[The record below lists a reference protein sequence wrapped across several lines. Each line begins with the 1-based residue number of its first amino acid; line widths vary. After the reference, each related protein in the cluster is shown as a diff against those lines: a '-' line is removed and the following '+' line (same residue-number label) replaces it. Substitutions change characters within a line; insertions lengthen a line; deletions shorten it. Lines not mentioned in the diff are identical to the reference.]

1 MDVLEQV
8 SGTYQPLPLKGLV
21 GEQWRK
27 TARLNCLGS
36 LYWFIKVGLR
46 KKRLTNNLHKPF
58 CLSLEREHIKDVY
71 EIPRDHFKSTMC
83 SEGLPMW
90 RVLWCSDEDLN
101 EFQKL
106 GYSSEFLAWMRRIH
120 RPQARNL
127 LVSENI
133 TNAGK
138 LGRRIDFHYESNSI
152 FRHLFP
158 ELIPTSSET
167 WSNIS
172 KWQRLPTKL
181 KALGGH
187 GEGTFDFLGVGG
199 ALQSRHYDGIV
210 VQDDLV
216 GKKAYESITVMEKT
230 IEYHRLLVGAFEN
243 EDAIADN
250 DELVVSN
257 RWSYSDLNS
266 WIRENEPW
274 FTFETHSAMG
284 GCCEVHP
291 PDTPIFPEEFSTEK
305 LERWRKRLGS
315 YLYSC
320 QFLNDPAA
328 PENADFHESDLRY
341 ITLETVQKDGD
352 DEIVIHHRVH
362 DGVVIGD
369 VKLKQISKCIVTD
382 PNHSGAGGRCRHSI
396 QVVGLSA
403 EGRYY
408 HLASWAKA
416 CNTDEY
422 IEQLYK
428 MCGEWGMTKLGIET
442 VAAQKY
448 LAYHI
453 NFRNRLEGR
462 NLRLIEL
469 KGEVDAPDGTITR
482 NKEFRI
488 RNVLSPIFES
498 NRFYTQEKFMD
509 FRGEYTTFPKG
520 KFVDIL
526 DSLAYVP
533 QMLRLPA
540 SWIEQQKWKLANAK
554 GARMVNLPYSV
565 GVR

>member
-1 MDVLEQV
+1 MATIPIQLN
-8 SGTYQPLPLKGLV
+8 GTFVPLPLAGLE
-21 GEQWRK
+21 GEEWRK
-27 TARLNCLGS
+27 RARLNCLGS
-36 LYWFIKVGLR
+36 LYYFIKIGLK
-46 KKRLTNNLHKPF
+46 KKRLTHSLHMPF
-58 CLSLEREHIKDVY
+58 CISLERDHIKDVY

-101 EFQKL
+101 EFTKL
-106 GYSSEFLAWMRRIH
+106 GYSTEFIEWMQRVH
-120 RPQARNL
+120 RPEARNL

-138 LGRRIDFHYESNSI
+138 LGRRIDFHYESNAVY
-152 FRHLFP
+152 RYLFP

-172 KWQRLPTKL
+172 KWQRLPDKC

-187 GEGTFDFLGVGG
+187 GEGTYDFLGVGG
-199 ALQSRHYDGIV
+199 ALQSRHYNGIV

-216 GKKAYESITVMEKT
+216 GKKAYESPVVMEKT

-243 EDAIADN
+243 ESAIDDN

-266 WIRENEPW
+266 WIKENEPW
-274 FTFETHSAMG
+274 FNFETHSAEG
-284 GCCEVHP
+284 GCCDLHP
-291 PDTPIFPEEFSTEK
+291 AETPIFPEEFSMGK
-305 LERWRKRLGS
+305 LDRWRKRLGS

-320 QFLNDPAA
+320 QFLNNPAA
-328 PENADFHESDLRY
+328 PENADFHETDLRY
-341 ITLETVQKDGD
+341 FTLVEEQDELVIKHEVFDGT
-352 DEIVIHHRVH
+352 
-362 DGVVIGD
+362 VIGD
-369 VKLKQISKCIVTD
+369 VKVKHLSKCIITD
-382 PNHSGAGGRCRHSI
+382 PNHSGAQGRCRHSI

-408 HLASWAKA
+408 HLGSWARA
-416 CNTDEY
+416 VNTDSYLER
-422 IEQLYK
+422 LYY
-428 MCGEWGMTKLGIET
+428 MTSIWGMNKLGIET

-453 NFRNRLEGR
+453 NFRNRLEGKSI
-462 NLRLIEL
+462 RLVEL
-469 KGEVDAPDGTITR
+469 KGEVDAPDGTLTR

-498 NRFYTQEKFMD
+498 NRFFTQRKFTD
-509 FRGEYTTFPKG
+509 FRGEFTTFPKG
-520 KFVDIL
+520 RFCDIL
-526 DSLAYVP
+526 DTLAYVP
-533 QMLRLPA
+533 QMLRLPQ
-540 SWIEQQKWKLANAK
+540 SWIEEQKWKMHNAM
-554 GARMVNLPYSV
+554 GARKINQPYSI